1 MMKTNE
7 AKIQVYQIKVCIIV
21 TFHMV
26 YSSLHSIYSLYAK
39 NLNFFSFFLINKGQL
54 EH

>member
-26 YSSLHSIYSLYAK
+26 YSGLHSIYSLYAK
-39 NLNFFSFFLINKGQL
+39 NLKLEPYFLINKGPL
-54 EH
+54 EN